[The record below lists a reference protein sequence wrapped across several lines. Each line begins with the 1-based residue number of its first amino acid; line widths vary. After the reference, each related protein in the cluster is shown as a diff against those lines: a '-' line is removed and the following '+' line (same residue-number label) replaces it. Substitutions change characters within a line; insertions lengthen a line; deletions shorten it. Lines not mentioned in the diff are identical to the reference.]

1 VHKAT
6 LREAG
11 GRVARAGDAVAVKVQ
26 NPGAAALMA
35 LDLQNLRGLA
45 FVLQRTDLKFDLLS
59 AVSELGAQV
68 ATEFDFAREA
78 RCMDHVAARLHCMR
92 RRLVVPR
99 AVPGLVTRRVLVM
112 TFLDGIQ
119 VTRLRDRLASP
130 AAARAATSRIL
141 GAVTE
146 AYGRMIFTPGPFQA
160 DNHPGNLL
168 VMRRGV
174 VGLLDFGQ
182 CKELSDAQRR
192 ALARLFLALRA
203 GGDARVAAALRDVG
217 VATEHEDAATQAAH
231 ARGMFGTSG
240 ALVMDPFGASA
251 ASRCACALGC
261 FRSAHR
267 MMPSRLAAAARAAED
282 SPLKANPITAFPR
295 DLFFVMRVVQLM
307 RGLAHGMGVPAPCV
321 ADAWA
326 PFAAAALR

>member
-1 VHKAT
+1 
-6 LREAG
+6 
-11 GRVARAGDAVAVKVQ
+11 
-26 NPGAAALMA
+26 
-35 LDLQNLRGLA
+35 
-45 FVLQRTDLKFDLLS
+45 LKFDLLS

-78 RCMDHVAARLHCMR
+78 RCMDHIAARLACMR

-112 TFLDGIQ
+112 SFLDGIQ
-119 VTRLRDRLASP
+119 VTRLRDRVASP
-130 AAARAATSRIL
+130 AAARAAASRIL

-182 CKELSDAQRR
+182 CKELSEAQRR
-192 ALARLFLALRA
+192 SLARLFLALRA

-217 VATEHEDAATQAAH
+217 VATAHEDAATQAAH

-240 ALVMDPFGASA
+240 ALKMDPFGAA
-251 ASRCACALGC
+251 AHAVGFLVSCTHQHISTFAD
-261 FRSAHR
+261 
-267 MMPSRLAAAARAAED
+267 AAAARAAED